1 MLLGCMSLVRL
12 GPFLVLGVLKVA
24 TYTVA
29 LGQRIN
35 IPSWGSGLGKKR
47 LFEKCLE
54 GKRLLWKMLNYSRL
68 LMWLDG
74 TFKLMCEIHIHL
86 ESSIIHSYESDAI
99 NRSLWLW
106 RKCVDF
112 TLTCWIVFQ
121 NNP

>member
-1 MLLGCMSLVRL
+1 V
-12 GPFLVLGVLKVA
+12 VLE
-24 TYTVA
+24 
-29 LGQRIN
+29 
-35 IPSWGSGLGKKR
+35 KKR
-47 LFEKCLE
+47 LFEKCLVGE
-54 GKRLLWKMLNYSRL
+54 KAVVEKLNDSRF

-74 TFKLMCEIHIHL
+74 TLNFCELHIHL
-86 ESSIIHSYESDAI
+86 EQSLIHSYESDAI